1 MEYTLSNI
9 NHFTLPDITNT
20 VYTFTD
26 ITSGDPYRVVA
37 DVYDSQNFQNILSNV
52 ILGKGEYFWP
62 TDNVEFD
69 DSHIKYEIKYDSVFS
84 TEIPLFITVEKWDE
98 LDATGTK
105 IKFDVYAEP
114 VENYT
119 YTQHPNKK
127 FQTEDIVDKVTRF
140 YMSDLGI
147 LVAYNIFYS
156 LKVKLPGSDRYKFY
170 KSHVLVAS
178 NVRTSDPG
186 VHVEIVPLID
196 SALVGETIRVRRI
209 ASEYYYTRR
218 LQMNVRK
225 YRIEELYEV
234 F

>member
-9 NHFTLPDITNT
+9 NHFTLPEITKT

-37 DVYDSQNFQNILSNV
+37 DVYDSQNFQHILSNV
-52 ILGKGEYFWP
+52 VLGNGGYFWP

-84 TEIPLFITVEKWDE
+84 TEIPLRITVEKWEE
-98 LDATGTK
+98 LEATGTK
-105 IKFDVYAEP
+105 IKFDVYTEP
-114 VENYT
+114 VEN

-127 FQTEDIVDKVTRF
+127 FQTEDIVDKVTWF

-196 SALVGETIRVRRI
+196 SVLEETIRVRRI

-225 YRIEELYEV
+225 YSIEELYEV